1 MRGAF
6 TISAFVAA
14 ATAAASDAITIRSTT
29 ISSTCSSSSTS
40 SDVPVLPSSALSG
53 GYYGNSSIPV
63 TSASETTSKTKKIS
77 YQYETAYA
85 TNAVDITRT
94 VCDSNGQCYVTT
106 DVGKLTTY
114 TTTIDGILT
123 VITTGVP
130 VEPTEASATEQSTP
144 ETSSFYQSNAGKG
157 ATGTHSEARE
167 TSTTESPQSISK
179 ETTAPKESKVSEEST
194 TSKESTTSIA
204 SSNGSDEAKSLATTT
219 TAAPLQPQT
228 QYLTTLVTITS
239 CSENKCSEV
248 PKTTGVKIISEL
260 DTVYTTYC
268 PLTEVSEPSTTTTA
282 SHSEAPHSEAPH
294 SEVPHSEAPHSEAPH
309 SEAPHSEAPHSEVP
323 HSEAPK
329 SSTEIP
335 QESTEAPATSTEVA
349 KPETSATS
357 TKSKSQATV
366 NVITDNIVT
375 ETPSVEQQ
383 QATSQETVAN
393 ESTSTTSESPSINT
407 YEGAAMSVSGAT
419 GFITVAISV
428 LMLMI

>member
-157 ATGTHSEARE
+157 ATETHSEARE

-282 SHSEAPHSEAPH
+282 
-294 SEVPHSEAPHSEAPH
+294 
-309 SEAPHSEAPHSEVP
+309 PHSEAPHSEVP

>member
-294 SEVPHSEAPHSEAPH
+294 SE
-309 SEAPHSEAPHSEVP
+309 
-323 HSEAPK
+323 
-329 SSTEIP
+329 IP